1 MKIESGKTYVNKQT
15 RRTVKVLSVT
25 GNIVT
30 FNEQGKV
37 GQPIVRS
44 VQDFKLKHEVNK
56 KRKRK

>member
-15 RRTVKVLSVT
+15 RRTVKVLSVD
-25 GNIVT
+25 GDMVT

-44 VQDFKLKHEVNK
+44 IQDFKLKHEVNK
-56 KRKRK
+56 KRKNR

>member
-15 RRTVKVLSVT
+15 RRTVKVLSVD